1 MAEKVFIGIDPGI
14 AGAVAAVDSSGR
26 LLGAYHIPTLQTKG
40 KRREI
45 NVGALRSILA
55 DFVGGKQA
63 FASLERVSARP
74 GQGVVSMFRFGKAC
88 GLLEGLLLGL
98 RVDYVTPVPRSW
110 QKVMLRD
117 VEGQTSKIRSVLA
130 ATRKWENLDLKLKKD
145 HNKADA
151 ALLAEYARLTHGGV

>member
-1 MAEKVFIGIDPGI
+1 MAEEVFIGIDPGI

-45 NVGALRSILA
+45 NVGALRSILVEFTKGNTA
-55 DFVGGKQA
+55 YA
-63 FASLERVSARP
+63 ALERVGARP

-151 ALLAEYARLTHGGV
+151 ALLAEYARLTRGGV